1 MHLFVNII
9 LKDIFKIQCKHIRGI
24 SKSSVFVITTVI
36 YKIDR
41 AVSCIIVVVGTV
53 GLHLEKMQCWEG
65 MRISVNFT
73 FLPVC
78 LFFWAYITRLIPTL
92 GIEVFVP
99 RLEGERSCIYVLG
112 ILILTLTTIFL
123 SDFWTVPTVCEVF
136 CCCCHTW
143 FTITMQG
150 RIQGGG
156 GRTPRAPPLKLENI
170 WFFGIKSWFF
180 IRNAQTNFAP
190 PSARRNFFKCAPP
203 NLKSWIRPC
212 NGLSLLHEAVDFKG
226 LVLGY
231 GV

>member
-112 ILILTLTTIFL
+112 ILILTLTTNFL

-156 GRTPRAPPLKLENI
+156 GAHPPRTPPKIRKNMIFWHKIVIFHTKCPNKFRASLRSAQ
-170 WFFGIKSWFF
+170 FF
-180 IRNAQTNFAP
+180 
-190 PSARRNFFKCAPP
+190 
-203 NLKSWIRPC
+203 
-212 NGLSLLHEAVDFKG
+212 
-226 LVLGY
+226 
-231 GV
+231 